1 MNKIPP
7 FDVSQQYQQ
16 IGDRLNQAALAV
28 LASGQYIGGQTVSQF
43 ESEFAKYISGSGE
56 SISQLHDQL
65 HGELHGQ
72 LHGIACNSG
81 TDALYLALR
90 ALDIGEGDE
99 VITSPFTFFASA
111 ETISMTGAKPI
122 FIDIESH
129 SFNMNVDLIESAI
142 TDRTKAIMPVHLFGR
157 AVDMTKLMAIA
168 KKHNLDV
175 IEDCAQA
182 TGASFGGQKVGSIG
196 DVGCFSFYPTKNL
209 GGCGDGGMITTHN
222 PEIAE
227 KLRVL
232 REHGSPKRYYHEYIG
247 MNSRLDALQAA
258 LLQVKLPYLDK
269 WNHQRREISDRYT
282 QLFKDAN
289 IPNIV
294 TPHHCSESVWNQYT
308 ICIGAGKRDH
318 AQSQLREQ
326 NIITM
331 IYYPLPLHL
340 QKVYNH
346 LGYQQGDFPVT
357 ENICDR
363 VLSLPMFPELSE
375 EQQERVV
382 STLQKVLS

>member
-28 LASGQYIGGQTVSQF
+28 LASGQYIGGQVVSQF
-43 ESEFAKYISGSGE
+43 ETEFANYIGASVDSGVG
-56 SISQLHDQL
+56 SIVGSV
-65 HGELHGQ
+65 
-72 LHGIACNSG
+72 HGISCNSG

-90 ALDIGEGDE
+90 ALNIGEGDE

-111 ETISMTGAKPI
+111 ETISMTGATPV
-122 FIDIESH
+122 FIDIEAH
-129 SFNMNVDLIESAI
+129 SFNMNVNLIELAI
-142 TDRTKAIMPVHLFGR
+142 TERTKAIMPVHLFGR
-157 AVDMTKLMAIA
+157 SVDMTNLMAIA
-168 KKHNLDV
+168 KKHNLYV

-182 TGASFGGQKVGSIG
+182 TGATYKGQKVGNIG

-209 GGCGDGGMITTHN
+209 GGCGDGGMITTN
-222 PEIAE
+222 NAEVAE
-227 KLRVL
+227 KLRIL

-247 MNSRLDALQAA
+247 MNSRLDSLQAA

-269 WNHQRREISDRYT
+269 WNTQRREISDRYT
-282 QLFKDAN
+282 HLLKDAN
-289 IPNIV
+289 IPNLIF
-294 TPHHCSESVWNQYT
+294 PDHCLGSVWNQYT
-308 ICIGAGKRDH
+308 ICIGAGNRNDV
-318 AQSQLREQ
+318 QTQLREQ

-340 QKVYNH
+340 QTVYKN
-346 LGYQQGDFPVT
+346 LGYKKGDFPIT
-357 ENICDR
+357 ENICDQ

-375 EQQERVV
+375 EQQDRVV
-382 STLQKVLS
+382 STLQKICS

>member
-16 IGDRLNQAALAV
+16 IGDRLNKAALEV
-28 LASGQYIGGQTVSQF
+28 LASGQYIGGQAVSQF
-43 ESEFAKYISGSGE
+43 ETEFAQYIGSN
-56 SISQLHDQL
+56 
-65 HGELHGQ
+65 
-72 LHGIACNSG
+72 HGIACNSG

-90 ALDIGEGDE
+90 ALDIGEGAE

-111 ETISMTGAKPI
+111 ETISMTGAKPV
-122 FIDIESH
+122 FIDIEAH
-129 SFNMNVDLIESAI
+129 SFNMNVDVIEAAI
-142 TDRTKAIMPVHLFGR
+142 TERTKAIMPVHLFGR

-168 KKHNLDV
+168 KKHNLYV

-182 TGASFGGQKVGSIG
+182 TGATFDGQKVGNIG

-209 GGCGDGGMITTHN
+209 GGCGDGGMMTTNN
-222 PEIAE
+222 PEVAR
-227 KLRVL
+227 KLHIL

-269 WNHQRREISDRYT
+269 WNDQRREISDRYT
-282 QLFKDAN
+282 HLLKDAN
-289 IPNIV
+289 IPKLV
-294 TPHHCSESVWNQYT
+294 SPHYCAGSVWNQYT
-308 ICIGAGKRDH
+308 VCIGDGQRDQVQ
-318 AQSQLREQ
+318 AQLREQ

-340 QKVYNH
+340 QEVYRYLN
-346 LGYQQGDFPVT
+346 YKKGDFPVT
-357 ENICDR
+357 EDICDR
-363 VLSLPMFPELSE
+363 VLSLPMFPELRE
-375 EQQERVV
+375 EQQQRVV
-382 STLQKVLS
+382 STLQNILK

>member
-16 IGDRLNQAALAV
+16 IGDLLNQAALDV
-28 LASGQYIGGQTVSQF
+28 LASGQYIGGQTVGQF
-43 ESEFAKYISGSGE
+43 ESEFAKYIGS
-56 SISQLHDQL
+56 Q
-65 HGELHGQ
+65 
-72 LHGIACNSG
+72 HGIACNSG
-81 TDALYLALR
+81 TDALYLAMR

-111 ETISMTGAKPI
+111 ETISMAGAKPV
-122 FIDIESH
+122 FVDIEAH
-129 SFNMNVDLIESAI
+129 SFNLNLELIESAI

-157 AVDMTKLMAIA
+157 PVDMPKLMAIA
-168 KKHNLDV
+168 KKHNLYV

-182 TGASFGGQKVGSIG
+182 TGAISNGEKVGNIG

-209 GGCGDGGMITTHN
+209 GGCGDGGMMTTNN
-222 PEIAE
+222 PEIDK
-227 KLRVL
+227 KLRIL
-232 REHGSPKRYYHEYIG
+232 REHGSPQRYYHEYIG
-247 MNSRLDALQAA
+247 MNSRLDCLQAA

-282 QLFKDAN
+282 HLLKEAN
-289 IPNIV
+289 ISHLVP
-294 TPHHCSESVWNQYT
+294 PHHCPGSVWNQYT
-308 ICIGAGKRDH
+308 ICIGDGKRNDV
-318 AQSQLREQ
+318 QTQLREQ

-340 QKVYNH
+340 QSVYQN
-346 LGYQQGDFPVT
+346 LGYHRGDFPVT
-357 ENICDR
+357 EDICDR

-375 EQQERVV
+375 DQQERVV
-382 STLQKVLS
+382 ITLKDILK

>member
-28 LASGQYIGGQTVSQF
+28 LASGQYIGGQVVSQF
-43 ESEFAKYISGSGE
+43 ETEFANYIGASVDSGVG
-56 SISQLHDQL
+56 SIVGSV
-65 HGELHGQ
+65 
-72 LHGIACNSG
+72 HGISCNSG

-90 ALDIGEGDE
+90 ALNIGEGDE

-111 ETISMTGAKPI
+111 ETISMTGATPV
-122 FIDIESH
+122 FVDIEAH
-129 SFNMNVDLIESAI
+129 SFNMNVNLIESVI
-142 TDRTKAIMPVHLFGR
+142 TERTKAIMPVHLFGR
-157 AVDMTKLMAIA
+157 SVDMTNLMAIA
-168 KKHNLDV
+168 KKHNLYV

-182 TGASFGGQKVGSIG
+182 TGATYKGQKVGNIG

-209 GGCGDGGMITTHN
+209 GGCGDGGMMTTN
-222 PEIAE
+222 NAEVAE
-227 KLRVL
+227 KLRIL

-247 MNSRLDALQAA
+247 MNSRLDSLQAA

-269 WNHQRREISDRYT
+269 WNTQRREISDRYT
-282 QLFKDAN
+282 HLLKDVN
-289 IPNIV
+289 IPNLIF
-294 TPHHCSESVWNQYT
+294 PEHCSGSVWNQYT
-308 ICIGAGKRDH
+308 ICIGAGNRNDV
-318 AQSQLREQ
+318 QTQLREQ

-340 QKVYNH
+340 QTVYKN
-346 LGYQQGDFPVT
+346 LGYKKGDFPIT
-357 ENICDR
+357 ENICDQ

-375 EQQERVV
+375 EQQDRVV
-382 STLQKVLS
+382 STLQKICS

>member
-16 IGDRLNQAALAV
+16 IGDRLNKAALEV

-43 ESEFAKYISGSGE
+43 ETEFANYIGSN
-56 SISQLHDQL
+56 
-65 HGELHGQ
+65 
-72 LHGIACNSG
+72 HGIACNSG
-81 TDALYLALR
+81 TDALYLAMR

-111 ETISMTGAKPI
+111 ETVSMAGAKPV
-122 FIDIESH
+122 FVDIESH
-129 SFNMNVDLIESAI
+129 SFNINVDLIEAAI

-157 AVDMTKLMAIA
+157 SVDMAKLMAIA
-168 KKHNLDV
+168 KKHNLYV

-182 TGASFGGQKVGSIG
+182 TGATFDGQKVGSIG

-209 GGCGDGGMITTHN
+209 GGCGDGGMMTTN
-222 PEIAE
+222 NAAIDE
-227 KLRVL
+227 KLRIL

-247 MNSRLDALQAA
+247 MNSRLDSLQAA

-269 WNHQRREISDRYT
+269 WNAQRCEISDRYT
-282 QLFKDAN
+282 DLLKDAN
-289 IPNIV
+289 IPNLV
-294 TPHHCSESVWNQYT
+294 TPHHCAGSVWNQYT
-308 ICIGAGKRDH
+308 VCIGDGKRDYV
-318 AQSQLREQ
+318 QTQLREQ

-340 QKVYNH
+340 QSVYNN
-346 LGYQQGDFPVT
+346 LGYQKGDFPVT
-357 ENICDR
+357 EDICDR

-382 STLQKVLS
+382 STLKTILK

>member
-28 LASGQYIGGQTVSQF
+28 LASGQYIGGQVVSQF
-43 ESEFAKYISGSGE
+43 ETEFANYIGASVGASVGSV
-56 SISQLHDQL
+56 
-65 HGELHGQ
+65 
-72 LHGIACNSG
+72 HGISCNSG

-90 ALDIGEGDE
+90 ALNIGEGDE

-111 ETISMTGAKPI
+111 ETISMTGATPV
-122 FIDIESH
+122 FIDIEAH
-129 SFNMNVDLIESAI
+129 SFNMNVNLIESAV
-142 TDRTKAIMPVHLFGR
+142 TERTKAIMPVHLFGR
-157 AVDMTKLMAIA
+157 SVDMTNLMAIA
-168 KKHNLDV
+168 KKHNLYV

-182 TGASFGGQKVGSIG
+182 TGATYKGQKVGNIG

-209 GGCGDGGMITTHN
+209 GGCGDGGMMTTN
-222 PEIAE
+222 NAEVAE
-227 KLRVL
+227 KLRIL

-247 MNSRLDALQAA
+247 MNSRLDSLQAA

-269 WNHQRREISDRYT
+269 WNSQRREISDRYT
-282 QLFKDAN
+282 HLLKDAN
-289 IPNIV
+289 IPNLIF
-294 TPHHCSESVWNQYT
+294 PDHCSGSVWNQYT
-308 ICIGAGKRDH
+308 ICIGAGKRNDV
-318 AQSQLREQ
+318 QTQLREQ

-340 QKVYNH
+340 QTVYKD
-346 LGYQQGDFPVT
+346 LGYKKGDFPIT
-357 ENICDR
+357 EDICDQ

-375 EQQERVV
+375 EQQDRVV
-382 STLQKVLS
+382 STLQKICS

>member
-7 FDVSQQYQQ
+7 FDASQQYQQ
-16 IGDRLNQAALAV
+16 IGDHLNKAALAV

-43 ESEFAKYISGSGE
+43 ETEFANYINPVIDPVIGS
-56 SISQLHDQL
+56 SY
-65 HGELHGQ
+65 
-72 LHGIACNSG
+72 GIACNSG
-81 TDALYLALR
+81 TDALYLAMR
-90 ALDIGEGDE
+90 ALDIGKGDE

-122 FIDIESH
+122 FVDIEAH
-129 SFNMNVDLIESAI
+129 SFNMNVELIEAAI

-157 AVDMTKLMAIA
+157 STDMNALMAIA
-168 KKHNLDV
+168 KKHHLYV

-182 TGASFGGQKVGSIG
+182 TGATFDGQKVGNIG

-209 GGCGDGGMITTHN
+209 GGCGDGGMMTTKN
-222 PEIAE
+222 AEVAE
-227 KLRVL
+227 KLKIL

-247 MNSRLDALQAA
+247 MNSRLDAIQAA

-269 WNHQRREISDRYT
+269 WNAQRREISDRYT
-282 QLFKDAN
+282 DLLKDAH
-289 IPNIV
+289 IPHIV
-294 TPHHCSESVWNQYT
+294 TPHHCSGSVWNQYT
-308 ICIGAGKRDH
+308 VCIDAGKRDYVQ
-318 AQSQLREQ
+318 AQLREQ

-340 QKVYNH
+340 QSVYSN
-346 LGYQQGDFPVT
+346 LGYKEGDFPVT

-375 EQQERVV
+375 EQQDRVV
-382 STLQKVLS
+382 STLKNILK

>member
-28 LASGQYIGGQTVSQF
+28 LASGQYIGGQVVSQF
-43 ESEFAKYISGSGE
+43 ETEFANYIGASVDSGVG
-56 SISQLHDQL
+56 SIVGS
-65 HGELHGQ
+65 
-72 LHGIACNSG
+72 LHGISCNSG

-90 ALDIGEGDE
+90 ALNIGEGDE

-111 ETISMTGAKPI
+111 ETISMTGATPV
-122 FIDIESH
+122 FIDIEAH
-129 SFNMNVDLIESAI
+129 SFNMNVNLIESAV
-142 TDRTKAIMPVHLFGR
+142 TERTKAIMPVHLFGR
-157 AVDMTKLMAIA
+157 SVDMTNLMAIA
-168 KKHNLDV
+168 KKHNLYV

-182 TGASFGGQKVGSIG
+182 TGATYKGQKVGNIG

-209 GGCGDGGMITTHN
+209 GGCGDGGMMTTN
-222 PEIAE
+222 NAEVAE
-227 KLRVL
+227 KLRIL

-247 MNSRLDALQAA
+247 MNSRLDSLQAA

-269 WNHQRREISDRYT
+269 WNSQRREISDRYT
-282 QLFKDAN
+282 HLLKDAN
-289 IPNIV
+289 IPNLIF
-294 TPHHCSESVWNQYT
+294 PDHCSGSVWNQYT
-308 ICIGAGKRDH
+308 ICIGAGKRNDV
-318 AQSQLREQ
+318 QTQLREQ

-340 QKVYNH
+340 QTVYKN
-346 LGYQQGDFPVT
+346 LGYKKGDFPIT
-357 ENICDR
+357 EDICDQ

-375 EQQERVV
+375 EQQDRVV
-382 STLQKVLS
+382 STLQKICS

>member
-7 FDVSQQYQQ
+7 FDASQQYQE
-16 IGDRLNQAALAV
+16 IGDRLNKAALGV

-43 ESEFAKYISGSGE
+43 EAEFASYVGS
-56 SISQLHDQL
+56 DY
-65 HGELHGQ
+65 
-72 LHGIACNSG
+72 GIACNSG

-111 ETISMTGAKPI
+111 ETISMTGAKPV
-122 FIDIESH
+122 FTDIEAH
-129 SFNMNVDLIESAI
+129 SFNMNVDLIEFAI

-157 AVDMTKLMAIA
+157 SVDMTKVRAIA
-168 KKHNLDV
+168 KKHNLYV

-182 TGASFGGQKVGSIG
+182 TGATFDGQKVGNIG
-196 DVGCFSFYPTKNL
+196 DIGCFSFYPTKNL
-209 GGCGDGGMITTHN
+209 GGCGDGGMMTTNN
-222 PEIAE
+222 PQVAE
-227 KLRVL
+227 KLKIL
-232 REHGSPKRYYHEYIG
+232 REHGSPKRYYHECIG

-269 WNHQRREISDRYT
+269 WNAQRREISDRYT
-282 QLFKDAN
+282 HLLKDAN
-289 IPNIV
+289 IPDLV
-294 TPHHCSESVWNQYT
+294 FPHRCSGSVWNQYT
-308 ICIGAGKRDH
+308 VCIGGGKRDYVQ
-318 AQSQLREQ
+318 AELRSQ

-340 QKVYNH
+340 QSVYSN
-346 LGYQQGDFPVT
+346 LGHKQGDFPVT
-357 ENICDR
+357 EDVCDR
-363 VLSLPMFPELSE
+363 VLSLPMFPELSQ

-382 STLQKVLS
+382 STLQNILK

>member
-16 IGDRLNQAALAV
+16 IGDRLNKAALEV
-28 LASGQYIGGQTVSQF
+28 LASGQYIGGQAVSQF
-43 ESEFAKYISGSGE
+43 ETEFAQYIGSN
-56 SISQLHDQL
+56 
-65 HGELHGQ
+65 
-72 LHGIACNSG
+72 HGIACNSG

-90 ALDIGEGDE
+90 ALDIGEGAE

-111 ETISMTGAKPI
+111 ETISMTGAKPV
-122 FIDIESH
+122 FIDIEAH
-129 SFNMNVDLIESAI
+129 SFNMNVDLIEAAI
-142 TDRTKAIMPVHLFGR
+142 TERTKAIMPVHLFGR

-168 KKHNLDV
+168 KKHNLYV

-182 TGASFGGQKVGSIG
+182 TGATFDGQKVGNIG

-209 GGCGDGGMITTHN
+209 GGCGDGGMMTTNN
-222 PEIAE
+222 PEVAR
-227 KLRVL
+227 KLHIL

-269 WNHQRREISDRYT
+269 WNDQRREISDRYT
-282 QLFKDAN
+282 HLLKDAH
-289 IPNIV
+289 IPKLV
-294 TPHHCSESVWNQYT
+294 SPHYCAGSVWNQYT
-308 ICIGAGKRDH
+308 VCIGDGQRDQVQ
-318 AQSQLREQ
+318 AQLREQ

-340 QKVYNH
+340 QEVYRYLN
-346 LGYQQGDFPVT
+346 YKKGDFPVT
-357 ENICDR
+357 EDICDR
-363 VLSLPMFPELSE
+363 VLSLPMFPELRE
-375 EQQERVV
+375 EQQQQVV
-382 STLQKVLS
+382 STLQNILK

>member
-28 LASGQYIGGQTVSQF
+28 LASGQYIGGQVVSQF
-43 ESEFAKYISGSGE
+43 ETEFANYIGASVDSGVG
-56 SISQLHDQL
+56 SIVGSV
-65 HGELHGQ
+65 
-72 LHGIACNSG
+72 HGISCNSG

-90 ALDIGEGDE
+90 ALNIGEGDE

-111 ETISMTGAKPI
+111 ETISMTGATPV
-122 FIDIESH
+122 FIDIEAH
-129 SFNMNVDLIESAI
+129 SFNMNVNLIESVI
-142 TDRTKAIMPVHLFGR
+142 TERTKAIMPVHLFGR
-157 AVDMTKLMAIA
+157 SVDMTNLMAIA
-168 KKHNLDV
+168 KKHNLYV

-182 TGASFGGQKVGSIG
+182 TGATYKGQKVGNIG

-209 GGCGDGGMITTHN
+209 GGCGDGGMMTTN
-222 PEIAE
+222 NAEVAE
-227 KLRVL
+227 KLRIL

-247 MNSRLDALQAA
+247 MNSRLDSLQAA

-269 WNHQRREISDRYT
+269 WNTQRREISDRYT
-282 QLFKDAN
+282 HLLKDAN
-289 IPNIV
+289 IPNLIF
-294 TPHHCSESVWNQYT
+294 PDHCLGSVWNQYT
-308 ICIGAGKRDH
+308 ICIGAGNRNDV
-318 AQSQLREQ
+318 QTQLREQ

-340 QKVYNH
+340 QTVYKN
-346 LGYQQGDFPVT
+346 LGYKKGDFPIT
-357 ENICDR
+357 ENICDQ

-375 EQQERVV
+375 EQQDRVV
-382 STLQKVLS
+382 STLQKICS

>member
-1 MNKIPP
+1 VNKIPP
-7 FDVSQQYQQ
+7 FDVSLQYQQ

-43 ESEFAKYISGSGE
+43 ETEFSNYIGSTIG
-56 SISQLHDQL
+56 ST
-65 HGELHGQ
+65 
-72 LHGIACNSG
+72 HGIACNSG

-111 ETISMTGAKPI
+111 ETISMTGAKPV
-122 FIDIESH
+122 FVDIEAH

-157 AVDMTKLMAIA
+157 SVDMTKLMAIA
-168 KKHNLDV
+168 QKHNLSV

-182 TGASFGGQKVGSIG
+182 TGATCDGQKVGNIG
-196 DVGCFSFYPTKNL
+196 DIGCFSFYPTKNL
-209 GGCGDGGMITTHN
+209 GGCGDGGMMTTNN
-222 PEIAE
+222 PKVAE
-227 KLRVL
+227 KLRIL

-258 LLQVKLPYLDK
+258 LLQVKLPYLDQ
-269 WNHQRREISDRYT
+269 WNAQRRQISDRYT
-282 QLFKDAN
+282 HLLKDAN
-289 IPNIV
+289 IPNLV
-294 TPHHCSESVWNQYT
+294 FPHYCQGSVWNQYT
-308 ICIGAGKRDH
+308 VCIGEGKRNDVQ
-318 AQSQLREQ
+318 AKLREQ

-340 QKVYNH
+340 QSVYNN
-346 LGYQQGDFPVT
+346 LGYKKGDFPIT
-357 ENICDR
+357 EDICDQ

-375 EQQERVV
+375 EQQDRVV
-382 STLQKVLS
+382 STLQQILS

>member
-1 MNKIPP
+1 VNKIPP

-16 IGDRLNQAALAV
+16 IGDRLNKAALEV

-43 ESEFAKYISGSGE
+43 ETEFANYIGS
-56 SISQLHDQL
+56 H
-65 HGELHGQ
+65 HGV
-72 LHGIACNSG
+72 ACNSG
-81 TDALYLALR
+81 TDALYLAMR

-111 ETISMTGAKPI
+111 ETISMTGAKPV
-122 FIDIESH
+122 FVDIEAH
-129 SFNMNVDLIESAI
+129 SFNINMDLIEAAI

-157 AVDMTKLMAIA
+157 SVDMTRLMAIA
-168 KKHNLDV
+168 QKHHLYV

-182 TGASFGGQKVGSIG
+182 TGATFNGQKVGNIG

-209 GGCGDGGMITTHN
+209 GGCGDGGMMTTKSA
-222 PEIAE
+222 EVAE
-227 KLRVL
+227 KLKIL

-247 MNSRLDALQAA
+247 MNSRLDSLQAA

-269 WNHQRREISDRYT
+269 WNAQRREISDRYT
-282 QLFKDAN
+282 ALLKDAN
-289 IPNIV
+289 IPNLV
-294 TPHHCSESVWNQYT
+294 TPHHCTGSVWNQYT
-308 ICIGAGKRDH
+308 VCIGAGKRDYV
-318 AQSQLREQ
+318 QTQLREQ

-340 QKVYNH
+340 QSVYKH
-346 LGYQQGDFPVT
+346 LGYKKCDFLVT
-357 ENICDR
+357 EDICDR
-363 VLSLPMFPELSE
+363 VLSLPMFPELAA

-382 STLQKVLS
+382 STLKDILK

>member
-28 LASGQYIGGQTVSQF
+28 LASGQYIGGQVVSQF
-43 ESEFAKYISGSGE
+43 ETEFANYIGASVDSGVG
-56 SISQLHDQL
+56 SIVGSV
-65 HGELHGQ
+65 
-72 LHGIACNSG
+72 HGISCNSG

-90 ALDIGEGDE
+90 ALNIGEGDE

-111 ETISMTGAKPI
+111 ETISMTGATPV
-122 FIDIESH
+122 FIDIEAH
-129 SFNMNVDLIESAI
+129 SFNMNVNLIESVI
-142 TDRTKAIMPVHLFGR
+142 TERTKAIMPVHLFGR
-157 AVDMTKLMAIA
+157 SVDMTNLMAIA
-168 KKHNLDV
+168 KKHNLYV

-182 TGASFGGQKVGSIG
+182 TGATYKGQKVGNIG

-209 GGCGDGGMITTHN
+209 GGCGDGGMMTTN
-222 PEIAE
+222 NAEVAE
-227 KLRVL
+227 KLRIL

-247 MNSRLDALQAA
+247 MNSRLDSLQAA

-269 WNHQRREISDRYT
+269 WNTQRREISDRYT
-282 QLFKDAN
+282 HLLKDAN
-289 IPNIV
+289 IPNLIF
-294 TPHHCSESVWNQYT
+294 PEHCSGSVWNQYT
-308 ICIGAGKRDH
+308 ICIGAGKRNDV
-318 AQSQLREQ
+318 QTQLREQ

-340 QKVYNH
+340 QTVYKN
-346 LGYQQGDFPVT
+346 LGYKKGDFPIT
-357 ENICDR
+357 EDICDQ

-375 EQQERVV
+375 EQQDRVV
-382 STLQKVLS
+382 STLQKICS

>member
-7 FDVSQQYQQ
+7 FDASLQYQQ
-16 IGDRLNQAALAV
+16 IGDRLNKAALDV

-43 ESEFAKYISGSGE
+43 ENEFANYIGSATD
-56 SISQLHDQL
+56 SNY
-65 HGELHGQ
+65 
-72 LHGIACNSG
+72 GIACNSG
-81 TDALYLALR
+81 TDALYLAMR

-111 ETISMTGAKPI
+111 ETISMTGAKPV
-122 FIDIESH
+122 FVDIEAH
-129 SFNMNVDLIESAI
+129 SFNMNIQLIEAAI
-142 TDRTKAIMPVHLFGR
+142 TSRTKAIMPVHLFGR
-157 AVDMTKLMAIA
+157 SADMTGLMAIA
-168 KKHNLDV
+168 QKHNLYV

-182 TGASFGGQKVGSIG
+182 TGSIFDGQKVGSIG

-209 GGCGDGGMITTHN
+209 GGCGDGGMMTTKN
-222 PEIAE
+222 AE
-227 KLRVL
+227 VADKLRIL

-269 WNHQRREISDRYT
+269 WNAQRREISDRYT
-282 QLFKDAN
+282 DLLKEAN
-289 IPNIV
+289 IPHLV
-294 TPHHCSESVWNQYT
+294 SPHHCSSSVWNQYT
-308 ICIGAGKRDH
+308 VCIGDGKRDYVQ
-318 AQSQLREQ
+318 AQLREQ

-340 QKVYNH
+340 QSVYSN
-346 LGYQQGDFPVT
+346 LGYKKGDFPVT
-357 ENICDR
+357 EDICDR

-375 EQQERVV
+375 DQQDRVV
-382 STLQKVLS
+382 NTLKNILK

>member
-16 IGDRLNQAALAV
+16 IGDRLNQAALEV

-43 ESEFAKYISGSGE
+43 ETEFAQYIGSGY
-56 SISQLHDQL
+56 
-65 HGELHGQ
+65 GVG
-72 LHGIACNSG
+72 CNSG

-111 ETISMTGAKPI
+111 ETISMTGAKPV
-122 FIDIESH
+122 FVDIEAH
-129 SFNMNVDLIESAI
+129 SFNTNMDLLEAAI

-157 AVDMTKLMAIA
+157 AADMTKLMAIA
-168 KKHNLDV
+168 KKHHLHV

-182 TGASFGGQKVGSIG
+182 TGATFDGQKVGYIG
-196 DVGCFSFYPTKNL
+196 AIGCFSFYPTKNL
-209 GGCGDGGMITTHN
+209 GGCGDGGMMTTNN

-258 LLQVKLPYLDK
+258 LLQVKLPYLDQ
-269 WNHQRREISDRYT
+269 WNSQRRAISDRYT
-282 QLFKDAN
+282 ALLKAAN
-289 IPNIV
+289 IPNLV
-294 TPHHCSESVWNQYT
+294 SPHHCSGSVWNQYT
-308 ICIGAGKRDH
+308 VCIGDGKRDRVQ
-318 AQSQLREQ
+318 AQLREQ
-326 NIITM
+326 NIISM
-331 IYYPLPLHL
+331 IYYPLPLHM
-340 QKVYNH
+340 QSVYSN
-346 LGYQQGDFPVT
+346 LGYQKGDFPVT
-357 ENICDR
+357 EDICDR

-375 EQQERVV
+375 AQQQRVV
-382 STLQKVLS
+382 STLQDILN

>member
-28 LASGQYIGGQTVSQF
+28 LASGQYIGGQVVSQF
-43 ESEFAKYISGSGE
+43 ETEFANYIGASVGASVGSV
-56 SISQLHDQL
+56 
-65 HGELHGQ
+65 
-72 LHGIACNSG
+72 HGISCNSG

-90 ALDIGEGDE
+90 ALNIGEGDE

-111 ETISMTGAKPI
+111 ETISMTGATPV
-122 FIDIESH
+122 FIDIEAH
-129 SFNMNVDLIESAI
+129 SFNMNVNLIESAV
-142 TDRTKAIMPVHLFGR
+142 TERTKAIMPVHLFGR
-157 AVDMTKLMAIA
+157 SVDMTNLIAIA
-168 KKHNLDV
+168 KKHNLYV

-182 TGASFGGQKVGSIG
+182 TGATYKGQKVGNIG

-209 GGCGDGGMITTHN
+209 GGCGDGGMMTTN
-222 PEIAE
+222 NAEVAE
-227 KLRVL
+227 KLRIL

-247 MNSRLDALQAA
+247 MNSRLDSLQAA

-269 WNHQRREISDRYT
+269 WNSQRREISDRYT
-282 QLFKDAN
+282 HLLKDAN
-289 IPNIV
+289 IPNLIF
-294 TPHHCSESVWNQYT
+294 PDHCSGSVWNQYT
-308 ICIGAGKRDH
+308 ICIGAGKRNDV
-318 AQSQLREQ
+318 QTQLREQ

-340 QKVYNH
+340 QTVYKD
-346 LGYQQGDFPVT
+346 LGYKKGDFPIT
-357 ENICDR
+357 EDICDQ

-375 EQQERVV
+375 EQQDRVV
-382 STLQKVLS
+382 STLQKICS

>member
-7 FDVSQQYQQ
+7 FDASQQYEQ

-43 ESEFAKYISGSGE
+43 ETEFANYIDSN
-56 SISQLHDQL
+56 
-65 HGELHGQ
+65 
-72 LHGIACNSG
+72 HGIACNSG

-111 ETISMTGAKPI
+111 ETISMTGAKPV
-122 FIDIESH
+122 FADIEAH
-129 SFNMNVDLIESAI
+129 SFNMNVELIEAAI

-157 AVDMTKLMAIA
+157 SADMNALMAIA
-168 KKHNLDV
+168 KKHHLYV

-182 TGASFGGQKVGSIG
+182 TGATFDGQKVGNIG

-209 GGCGDGGMITTHN
+209 GGCGDGGMMTTKN
-222 PEIAE
+222 AEVAE
-227 KLRVL
+227 KLRIL

-247 MNSRLDALQAA
+247 MNSRLDAIQAA

-269 WNHQRREISDRYT
+269 WNAQRREISDRYT
-282 QLFKDAN
+282 HLLKESH
-289 IPNIV
+289 IPHIV
-294 TPHHCSESVWNQYT
+294 TPHHCSGSVWNQYT
-308 ICIGAGKRDH
+308 VCIDAGKRDH
-318 AQSQLREQ
+318 VQAQLREQ

-340 QKVYNH
+340 QAVYSN
-346 LGYQQGDFPVT
+346 LGYKKGDFPVT
-357 ENICDR
+357 EDICDR

-375 EQQERVV
+375 EQQDRVV
-382 STLQKVLS
+382 STLKNILK

>member
-28 LASGQYIGGQTVSQF
+28 LASGQYIGGQVVSQF
-43 ESEFAKYISGSGE
+43 ETEFANYIGASVDSGVG
-56 SISQLHDQL
+56 SIVGSV
-65 HGELHGQ
+65 
-72 LHGIACNSG
+72 HGISCNSG

-90 ALDIGEGDE
+90 ALNIGEGDE

-111 ETISMTGAKPI
+111 ETISMTGATPV
-122 FIDIESH
+122 FIDIEAH
-129 SFNMNVDLIESAI
+129 SFNMNVNLIELAI
-142 TDRTKAIMPVHLFGR
+142 TERTKAIMPVHLFGR
-157 AVDMTKLMAIA
+157 SVDMTNLMAIA
-168 KKHNLDV
+168 KKHNLYV

-182 TGASFGGQKVGSIG
+182 TGATYKGQKVGNIG

-209 GGCGDGGMITTHN
+209 GGCGDGGMMTTN
-222 PEIAE
+222 NAEVAE
-227 KLRVL
+227 KLRIL

-247 MNSRLDALQAA
+247 MNSRLDSLQAA

-269 WNHQRREISDRYT
+269 WNTQRREISDRYT
-282 QLFKDAN
+282 HLLKDAN
-289 IPNIV
+289 IPNLIF
-294 TPHHCSESVWNQYT
+294 PDHCLGSVWNQYT
-308 ICIGAGKRDH
+308 ICIGAGNRNDV
-318 AQSQLREQ
+318 QTQLREQ

-340 QKVYNH
+340 QTVYKN
-346 LGYQQGDFPVT
+346 LGYKKGDFPIT
-357 ENICDR
+357 ENICDQ

-375 EQQERVV
+375 EQQDRVV
-382 STLQKVLS
+382 STLQKICS